1 MFVFAGK
8 QLSDASGG
16 LLHVYEPLYIFEV
29 GSVVTQ
35 QFYQMWHGGG
45 GELRAPPNLHTLALA
60 AFGSGSTV
68 KKRRDFDAANFRD
81 YEEGGGAGLR
91 YPFSGDDEFL
101 VDLDEER
108 RGVVLRLRGGAA
120 GVCNCK

>member
-35 QFYQMWHGGG
+35 HFYQAWHGGR
-45 GELRAPPNLHTLALA
+45 GEVHAPKELHALALA
-60 AFGSGSTV
+60 AFG
-68 KKRRDFDAANFRD
+68 
-81 YEEGGGAGLR
+81 AGL
-91 YPFSGDDEFL
+91 G
-101 VDLDEER
+101 
-108 RGVVLRLRGGAA
+108 
-120 GVCNCK
+120 